1 MGFLVWRSLVSLED
15 FWNKRWQQ
23 SCYHSQGMALEYF
36 HVYTLSVDA
45 AGLLGEIS
53 SVCKGSR
60 LSFLVQGGL
69 VGVKSNV
76 NLLKCKRNRWCM
88 CLVSTPSWDRI
99 SIKITT
105 SLSLG
110 NITL

>member
-15 FWNKRWQQ
+15 FWDERWQQ

-36 HVYTLSVDA
+36 HIYTLSVDA

-69 VGVKSNV
+69 VV
-76 NLLKCKRNRWCM
+76 
-88 CLVSTPSWDRI
+88 CL
-99 SIKITT
+99 
-105 SLSLG
+105 LSLLLRTEVALSSQL
-110 NITL
+110 NVLWHVIVQ